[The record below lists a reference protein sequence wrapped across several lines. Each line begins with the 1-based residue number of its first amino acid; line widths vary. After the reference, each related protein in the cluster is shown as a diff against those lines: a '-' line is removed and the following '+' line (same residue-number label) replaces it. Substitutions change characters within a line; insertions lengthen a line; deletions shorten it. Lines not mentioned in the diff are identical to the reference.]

1 MPLRTDFT
9 RRGTTDPTTGLQKA
23 FQGAGGILDTIA
35 SEHIAKKKQEDLL
48 KQQAFANE
56 LAKSAENRASEA
68 HAIELAKHRAGGLLY
83 DTMPYTETERVESV
97 LTPQQ
102 QQQIQLLTRQTMQQP
117 SPVVQPKQSEVL
129 PETKKIIIPVDTQ
142 ATIPSFVG
150 KNEEYAGTLAD
161 TGRDAAF
168 TKMAE
173 DQPWNDFLDYIK
185 TGKEPEQPKQISLDL
200 GTRKPV
206 VSTTEKATVE
216 KPERITT
223 DLKAIQKEIDAI
235 KKAPAGKRTVKNVIN
250 TKVDERAIYQDLLGQ
265 YEKIYGRQ
273 PTEFDKAA
281 IGARAEKEATN
292 IRTAQAERSKADLER
307 RKTEAN
313 IDYMQAM
320 AKAALTP
327 KSSSAYKEAQ
337 KAKAKN
343 KEDWSKVRTNLVKMD
358 IGNVDTAQGNRYLN
372 LLEALNLPAE
382 LGNSILASVENQ
394 QWLGIGGRSITPET
408 INIAAGGIQ
417 AIDPENNKW
426 YPLGDA
432 IEKEIEKGWR
442 LTVSPTSGDL
452 ELLRPLPLSK
462 K

>member
-23 FQGAGGILDTIA
+23 FQGAGSILDTIA
-35 SEHIAKKKQEDLL
+35 SEHLAKKKQEDLL

-102 QQQIQLLTRQTMQQP
+102 QQQIQLLSRQAMQQP
-117 SPVVQPKQSEVL
+117 SPVVQSKQPIAPS
-129 PETKKIIIPVDTQ
+129 ETKITIPVDTQ
-142 ATIPSFVG
+142 ATTPSFVG

-200 GTRKPV
+200 GTRKPA
-206 VSTTEKATVE
+206 VSAVEKTTVE

-235 KKAPAGKRTVKNVIN
+235 KKAPAGKRTIKSVVNA
-250 TKVDERAIYQDLLGQ
+250 KVDERAIYQGLLGQ

-292 IRTAQAERSKADLER
+292 IRTAQAERSKTDLER

-313 IDYMQAM
+313 INYMQAM

-343 KEDWSKVRTNLVKMD
+343 KENWSKVRTNLVKMD
-358 IGNVDTAQGNRYLN
+358 IGDADTAQGNRYLN
-372 LLEALNLPAE
+372 LLESLNLPAE

-394 QWLGIGGRSITPET
+394 KWLGVIGGRSVTPET
-408 INIAAGGIQ
+408 INMSSGGIQ
-417 AIDPENNKW
+417 AIDPLNNQW

-432 IEKEIEKGWR
+432 IEKADKEGWR
-442 LTVSPTSGDL
+442 LTVNPTSGSL